1 VFFPPRCDREG
12 QRRTEGGDRV
22 VATLSHPEATGNLWE
37 GFFFVYLPTKKD
49 DPGIQGKHFYPGKT
63 IGDNIGRR
71 MGDGL
76 FFCCQSSTQEYRGW
90 FTDYKDTLLKVG
102 WVYPKKGVD
111 RACFFVHPAGVPRR
125 LSRRPPRWQAGSQVA
140 SDGFSFWLIHLL
152 CVRE

>member
-1 VFFPPRCDREG
+1 
-12 QRRTEGGDRV
+12 V

-76 FFCCQSSTQEYRGW
+76 FFAVNHQ
-90 FTDYKDTLLKVG
+90 
-102 WVYPKKGVD
+102 PKSIGVD
-111 RACFFVHPAGVPRR
+111 LPIIRIPY
-125 LSRRPPRWQAGSQVA
+125 
-140 SDGFSFWLIHLL
+140 
-152 CVRE
+152 